1 MDAGTVTLS
10 TIIENVGS
18 LTTAV
23 TTMYTAL
30 SKYWFVFLPLSMTVF
45 GFIFGSFKSLMMY
58 RRRRRG

>member
-30 SKYWFVFLPLSMTVF
+30 SNYWFVYLPLSMTVF
-45 GFIFGSFKSLMMY
+45 GFIFAFFKSLLMY